1 MAGKRKSRSLRK
13 KFPKRMQMKLA
24 WSFLAA
30 IILFLLLI
38 IRITYINASKGSK
51 YKKVVLDQRVYDSR
65 VIPFKRGDIV
75 DSNGTKLAT
84 SERVYHLILDAKLLL
99 EEEKCV
105 EPTIK
110 VLTEHFDIPETDI
123 RTALEEKKN
132 SHYVILKKNLTYDQ
146 SQEFNKILDDDE
158 TYPNVTGI
166 WLEEDYKRNYPYGS
180 LASTVIGFAGS
191 SNQGALGIE
200 SAYNSVLNGTNGRK
214 YGYLENSSS
223 QDATV
228 KAAENGKTVV
238 TTLDVTLQKM
248 IEDSIKEFNDAH
260 VGEARQGEPGSKNT
274 AVIVMDPNTGAI
286 LAMAGYPNFD
296 LNNPEDMSS
305 VYTEERLSQMTD
317 EEKSDARNLLWRNF
331 CVSDAFEPGSTMKPF
346 TVAAG
351 LETGAITG
359 NETYYCDGFLHVGDF
374 DIKCHLTSGHGTQTV
389 EDAVANSCNVAL
401 MHIAEAIGIE
411 DFTKYQRIFGFG
423 QYTGIDLPGEAS
435 TASLLYTA
443 ETMGVTDLATNSFG
457 QSFNVSMIQLATGFC
472 SLINGG
478 NYYEPHVVKQIQD
491 EDGNI
496 LETKDPVLLKKTIS
510 AETSEQ
516 VKKYMKAV
524 VDRGTGTA
532 TAVEGY
538 DIGGKTGTA
547 EKLPRKNGKYILS
560 FIGYA
565 PQDNPEVVV
574 YVVIDE
580 PNVANQSQSSYV
592 TELSQKIMAKIF
604 PYLNI
609 TKSDVAAGT
618 QAASGDTGSSAYQD
632 FSTGY
637 ADTYNNADGNYADD
651 SYDPD
656 YADWAN
662 GDSNYD

>member
-13 KFPKRMQMKLA
+13 KFPKRMQMKLV

-146 SQEFNKILDDDE
+146 SQEFNEILDDDE

-214 YGYLENSSS
+214 YGYLENTSS

-260 VGEARQGEPGSKNT
+260 AGEARQGEPGSKNT

-305 VYTEERLSQMTD
+305 VYTEEQLSQMTD

>member
-13 KFPKRMQMKLA
+13 KFPKRMQMKLV

-38 IRITYINASKGSK
+38 MRITYINASKGSK

-65 VIPFKRGDIV
+65 IIPFKRGDIV

-146 SQEFNKILDDDE
+146 SQEFNAILDDDE

-180 LASTVIGFAGS
+180 LACSVIGFAGS
-191 SNQGALGIE
+191 NNNGTLGIE
-200 SAYNSVLNGTNGRK
+200 SSYDSVLNGTNGRK

-260 VGEARQGEPGSKNT
+260 AGEARPGEPGSQNT
-274 AVIVMDPNTGAI
+274 AVLVMDPNTGAV

-296 LNNPEDMSS
+296 LNNPEDVSS
-305 VYTEERLSQMTD
+305 AYTEEQFNQMTED
-317 EEKSDARNLLWRNF
+317 EQKKARYELWANF
-331 CVSDAFEPGSTMKPF
+331 CISNAFEPGSTIKPF
-346 TVAAG
+346 TVATG

-359 NETYYCDGFLHVGDF
+359 NETYYCGGFLHVGDF

-389 EDAVANSCNVAL
+389 EDAVANSCNVSL
-401 MHIAEAIGIE
+401 MHIAEAIGI
-411 DFTKYQRIFGFG
+411 DNFTKYQRIFGFG
-423 QYTGIDLPGEAS
+423 QYTGIDLPREA
-435 TASLLYTA
+435 YTA
-443 ETMGVTDLATNSFG
+443 ELMYTADNMGVTDLATNSFG
-457 QSFNVSMIQLATGFC
+457 QNFNVSMIQLATGFC

-478 NYYEPHVVKQIQD
+478 NYYEPYVVKQIQD

>member
-13 KFPKRMQMKLA
+13 KFPKRMQMKLV

-110 VLTEHFDIPETDI
+110 VLTEHFDIPEADI

-146 SQEFNKILDDDE
+146 SQEFNEILDDDE

-214 YGYLENSSS
+214 YGYLENTSS

-260 VGEARQGEPGSKNT
+260 AGEARQGEPGSKNT

-305 VYTEERLSQMTD
+305 VYTEEQLSQMTD

-359 NETYYCDGFLHVGDF
+359 NETYYCGGFLHVGDF

-411 DFTKYQRIFGFG
+411 NFTKYQRIFGFG

-592 TELSQKIMAKIF
+592 TELSQKIMTKIF

>member
-1 MAGKRKSRSLRK
+1 
-13 KFPKRMQMKLA
+13 MQMKLV

-38 IRITYINASKGSK
+38 MRITYINASKGSK

-65 VIPFKRGDIV
+65 IIPFKRGDIV

-146 SQEFNKILDDDE
+146 SQEFNAILDDDE

-180 LASTVIGFAGS
+180 LACSVIGFAGS
-191 SNQGALGIE
+191 NNNGTLGIE
-200 SAYNSVLNGTNGRK
+200 SSYDSVLNGTNGRK

-260 VGEARQGEPGSKNT
+260 AGEARPGEPGSQNT
-274 AVIVMDPNTGAI
+274 AVLVMDPNTGAV

-296 LNNPEDMSS
+296 LNNPEDVSS
-305 VYTEERLSQMTD
+305 AYTEEQFNQMTED
-317 EEKSDARNLLWRNF
+317 EQKKARYELWANF
-331 CVSDAFEPGSTMKPF
+331 CISNAFEPGSTIKPF
-346 TVAAG
+346 TVATG

-359 NETYYCDGFLHVGDF
+359 NETYYCGGFLHVGDF

-389 EDAVANSCNVAL
+389 EDAVANSCNVSL
-401 MHIAEAIGIE
+401 MHIAEAIGI
-411 DFTKYQRIFGFG
+411 DNFTKYQRIFGFG
-423 QYTGIDLPGEAS
+423 QYTGIDLPREA
-435 TASLLYTA
+435 YTA
-443 ETMGVTDLATNSFG
+443 ELMYTADNMGVTDLATNSFG
-457 QSFNVSMIQLATGFC
+457 QNFNVSMIQLATGFC

-478 NYYEPHVVKQIQD
+478 NYYEPYVVKQIQD

>member
-214 YGYLENSSS
+214 YGYLENTSS

-260 VGEARQGEPGSKNT
+260 AGEARQGEPGSKNT

-305 VYTEERLSQMTD
+305 VYTEEQLSQMTD

>member
-1 MAGKRKSRSLRK
+1 
-13 KFPKRMQMKLA
+13 MQMKLV

-38 IRITYINASKGSK
+38 IRITYVNASKGSK

-110 VLTEHFDIPETDI
+110 VLTEHFDIPEADI

-146 SQEFNKILDDDE
+146 SQEFNEILDDDE

-214 YGYLENSSS
+214 YGYLENTSS

-260 VGEARQGEPGSKNT
+260 AGEARQGEPGSKNT

-296 LNNPEDMSS
+296 LNHPEDMSS
-305 VYTEERLSQMTD
+305 VYTEEQLSQMTD
-317 EEKSDARNLLWRNF
+317 EEKSNARNLLWRNF

>member
-1 MAGKRKSRSLRK
+1 
-13 KFPKRMQMKLA
+13 MQMKLV
-24 WSFLAA
+24 WSFLFA
-30 IILFLLLI
+30 ILLFVLLI
-38 IRITYINASKGSK
+38 LRVTYINASKGSK

-84 SERVYHLILDAKLLL
+84 SERVYHLILDVKLLL
-99 EEEKCV
+99 DDEKCV

-110 VLTEHFDIPETDI
+110 VLTEHFDIPEADI

-146 SQEFNKILDDDE
+146 SLEFNAILDDDE

-191 SNQGALGIE
+191 GNQGALGIE
-200 SAYNSVLNGTNGRK
+200 SAYNSILNGTNGRK

-260 VGEARQGEPGSKNT
+260 AGEARPGEPGSKNT

-305 VYTEERLSQMTD
+305 VYTEEQLSQMTD

-359 NETYYCDGFLHVGDF
+359 NETYYCGGFLHVGDF
-374 DIKCHLTSGHGTQTV
+374 DIKCHLTSGHGNQTV

-401 MHIAEAIGIE
+401 MHIAEAIGI
-411 DFTKYQRIFGFG
+411 DNFTKYQRIFGFG

-443 ETMGVTDLATNSFG
+443 DTMGVTDLATNSFG

-547 EKLPRKNGKYILS
+547 EKLPRKNGKYLLS

-609 TKSDVAAGT
+609 TKSDSTGGT
-618 QAASGDTGSSAYQD
+618 QATSGDAASSAYQD

-637 ADTYNNADGNYADD
+637 TDTYNNADGNYADD
-651 SYDPD
+651 NYDPD

-662 GDSNYD
+662 GDNNYD

>member
-146 SQEFNKILDDDE
+146 SQEFNEILDDDE

-214 YGYLENSSS
+214 YGYLENTSS

-260 VGEARQGEPGSKNT
+260 AGEARQGEPGSKNT

-305 VYTEERLSQMTD
+305 VYTEEQLSQMTD

-618 QAASGDTGSSAYQD
+618 QTASGDTGSSAYQD

>member
-1 MAGKRKSRSLRK
+1 MRW
-13 KFPKRMQMKLA
+13 Q
-24 WSFLAA
+24 
-30 IILFLLLI
+30 
-38 IRITYINASKGSK
+38 
-51 YKKVVLDQRVYDSR
+51 
-65 VIPFKRGDIV
+65 IP
-75 DSNGTKLAT
+75 
-84 SERVYHLILDAKLLL
+84 
-99 EEEKCV
+99 
-105 EPTIK
+105 
-110 VLTEHFDIPETDI
+110 
-123 RTALEEKKN
+123 
-132 SHYVILKKNLTYDQ
+132 
-146 SQEFNKILDDDE
+146 
-158 TYPNVTGI
+158 VT
-166 WLEEDYKRNYPYGS
+166 
-180 LASTVIGFAGS
+180 
-191 SNQGALGIE
+191 
-200 SAYNSVLNGTNGRK
+200 
-214 YGYLENSSS
+214 
-223 QDATV
+223 
-228 KAAENGKTVV
+228 
-238 TTLDVTLQKM
+238 
-248 IEDSIKEFNDAH
+248 
-260 VGEARQGEPGSKNT
+260 
-274 AVIVMDPNTGAI
+274 
-286 LAMAGYPNFD
+286 
-296 LNNPEDMSS
+296 
-305 VYTEERLSQMTD
+305 
-317 EEKSDARNLLWRNF
+317 
-331 CVSDAFEPGSTMKPF
+331 
-346 TVAAG
+346 
-351 LETGAITG
+351 
-359 NETYYCDGFLHVGDF
+359 
-374 DIKCHLTSGHGTQTV
+374 
-389 EDAVANSCNVAL
+389 
-401 MHIAEAIGIE
+401 
-411 DFTKYQRIFGFG
+411 
-423 QYTGIDLPGEAS
+423 
-435 TASLLYTA
+435 
-443 ETMGVTDLATNSFG
+443 
-457 QSFNVSMIQLATGFC
+457 FC
-472 SLINGG
+472 SLINGR
-478 NYYEPHVVKQIQD
+478 NSYEPHVVKQIQN

-637 ADTYNNADGNYADD
+637 VDTYNNADGNYADD